1 MASAADNSSDK
12 YPAKAH
18 AAKVAAHLTSLDTV
32 YRSATIYIEAQKTR
46 LLEDNDEAEPFS
58 DDVIWSGLPLS
69 PSEALTKYDVDAV
82 LTTSDLPSHLASLSP
97 AKLLHLDNHDIPA
110 AASSAAHHPA
120 PTPEDKQALRNA
132 LETSR
137 ITKTPYEIAL
147 LRHANEI
154 TTAAHTAVLRS
165 LKHKHNE
172 RELEAVF
179 TERCIALGAPK
190 QAYHGIF
197 GSGTNAATLHYVHND
212 KALGGKLN
220 VLVDAA
226 AEYRCYCADVTRTMP
241 LSGEFT
247 RESREVYGVVERMQG
262 ECLGMLR
269 AGVLWEDVH
278 VRAHEVAIEGLLSL
292 GILKGG
298 SVGEIFER
306 GTSVAFFPH
315 GLGHYLGMD
324 THDVGGNP
332 NYADKDKM
340 FRYLRVRGKLP
351 KDCVITVEPGVYFC
365 RFIVEPYLKDEK
377 HKGFIDEGV
386 LNKYWDVG
394 GVRIEDDI
402 LVTEDGYENLTTAPK
417 TVEDMERIIRS

>member
-1 MASAADNSSDK
+1 M
-12 YPAKAH
+12 
-18 AAKVAAHLTSLDTV
+18 
-32 YRSATIYIEAQKTR
+32 
-46 LLEDNDEAEPFS
+46 
-58 DDVIWSGLPLS
+58 IWSGLPLS
-69 PSEALTKYDVDAV
+69 PSDALTKYDVDAV

-97 AKLLHLDNHDIPA
+97 AKFLHLDNQDVPV
-110 AASSAAHHPA
+110 AASSAAHSPA
-120 PTPEDKQALRNA
+120 PTPEDKQALRDA
-132 LETSR
+132 LDTSR
-137 ITKTPYEIAL
+137 ITKTPYEIGL

-154 TTAAHTAVLRS
+154 TRAAHTAVLRS
-165 LKHKHNE
+165 LKHKQNE

-212 KALGGKLN
+212 KALEGKLN

-247 RESREVYGVVERMQG
+247 RESRAIYEIVEKMQA
-262 ECLGMLR
+262 ECFGMLK
-269 AGVLWEDVH
+269 AGVQWEDVH
-278 VRAHEVAIEGLLSL
+278 VRAHEVAIEGLLRL

-298 SVGEIFER
+298 SMKEIFER

-332 NYADKDKM
+332 DYADKDKL

-365 RFIVEPYLKDEK
+365 RFIVEPYLKDGK
-377 HKGFIDEGV
+377 HKGFIDEEV
-386 LNKYWDVG
+386 LDKYWDVG
-394 GVRIEDDI
+394 GVRIEG
-402 LVTEDGYENLTTAPK
+402 E
-417 TVEDMERIIRS
+417 

>member
-1 MASAADNSSDK
+1 M
-12 YPAKAH
+12 
-18 AAKVAAHLTSLDTV
+18 
-32 YRSATIYIEAQKTR
+32 
-46 LLEDNDEAEPFS
+46 
-58 DDVIWSGLPLS
+58 IWSGLPLS
-69 PSEALTKYDVDAV
+69 PSDALTKYDVDAV
-82 LTTSDLPSHLASLSP
+82 LTTSDLASHLGSLSP
-97 AKLLHLDNHDIPA
+97 AKLLHLDNQGVPVE
-110 AASSAAHHPA
+110 ASSGAHPPA
-120 PTPEDKQALRNA
+120 PTPEDQQALREA

-154 TTAAHTAVLRS
+154 TTAAHTALLRS
-165 LKHKHNE
+165 LKHTQNE

-212 KALGGKLN
+212 KDLEGKLN

-226 AEYRCYCADVTRTMP
+226 AEYQCYCADVTRTMP
-241 LSGEFT
+241 LSGKFT
-247 RESREVYGVVERMQG
+247 RESRAIYEIVERMQE
-262 ECLGMLR
+262 ECLGMLK
-269 AGVLWEDVH
+269 AGVQWEDVH
-278 VRAHEVAIEGLLSL
+278 ERAHEVAIEGLLQL

-298 SVGEIFER
+298 SVDEIFEA

-324 THDVGGNP
+324 VHDVGGKP
-332 NYADKDKM
+332 DYADKDKM

-351 KDCVITVEPGVYFC
+351 KDSVVTMEPGVYFC

-377 HKGFIDEGV
+377 HRGLIDEGV

-394 GVRIEDDI
+394 GVRIEGEWI
-402 LVTEDGYENLTTAPK
+402 A
-417 TVEDMERIIRS
+417 

>member
-1 MASAADNSSDK
+1 M
-12 YPAKAH
+12 
-18 AAKVAAHLTSLDTV
+18 
-32 YRSATIYIEAQKTR
+32 
-46 LLEDNDEAEPFS
+46 
-58 DDVIWSGLPLS
+58 IWSGLPLS
-69 PSEALTKYDVDAV
+69 PSDALAKYDIDAV
-82 LTTSDLPSHLASLSP
+82 LTTSDLPSHLSSLSS
-97 AKLLHLDNHDIPA
+97 AKLLHLDNQGAPPIAAHA
-110 AASSAAHHPA
+110 AAPSA
-120 PTPEDKQALRNA
+120 EDKEALREA
-132 LETSR
+132 VETSR

-165 LKHKHNE
+165 LKHTRNE

-197 GSGTNAATLHYVHND
+197 GAGTNAATLHYVHND
-212 KALGGKLN
+212 KGLEGKLN

-247 RESREVYGVVERMQG
+247 RESRAIYEIVERMQE
-262 ECLGMLR
+262 ECLGMLK
-269 AGVLWEDVH
+269 AGVQWEDVH
-278 VRAHEVAIEGLLSL
+278 ERAHEVAIEGLLRL

-315 GLGHYLGMD
+315 GLGHYLGLD
-324 THDVGGNP
+324 THDVGGKP
-332 NYADKDKM
+332 DYEDKDKM

-351 KDCVITVEPGVYFC
+351 KDCVVTMEPGVYFC
-365 RFIVEPYLKDEK
+365 RFIIEPYLKDEK
-377 HKGFIDEGV
+377 HKEFIDEAV
-386 LNKYWDVG
+386 LDKYWDVG
-394 GVRIEDDI
+394 GVRIEGEWFGSVI
-402 LVTEDGYENLTTAPK
+402 GL
-417 TVEDMERIIRS
+417 

>member
-1 MASAADNSSDK
+1 M
-12 YPAKAH
+12 
-18 AAKVAAHLTSLDTV
+18 
-32 YRSATIYIEAQKTR
+32 
-46 LLEDNDEAEPFS
+46 
-58 DDVIWSGLPLS
+58 IWSGLPLL
-69 PSEALTKYDVDAV
+69 PSDALAKYDVDAV

-97 AKLLHLDNHDIPA
+97 AKLLHLDNQGGPI
-110 AASSAAHHPA
+110 AASSGTHAPA
-120 PTPEDKQALRNA
+120 PTAEDKEALREA

-154 TTAAHTAVLRS
+154 TTAAHTAVLRA
-165 LKHKHNE
+165 LKHTQNE

-197 GSGTNAATLHYVHND
+197 GAGANAATLHYVHND
-212 KALGGKLN
+212 KGLEGKLN

-247 RESREVYGVVERMQG
+247 RESRAIYEIVERMQ
-262 ECLGMLR
+262 EQCLGMLKADVR
-269 AGVLWEDVH
+269 WEDVH
-278 VRAHEVAIEGLLSL
+278 ERAHEVAIEGLLRL

-298 SVGEIFER
+298 SVKEIFER

-315 GLGHYLGMD
+315 GLGHYLGLD
-324 THDVGGNP
+324 THDVGGKP
-332 NYADKDKM
+332 DYADQDKM

-351 KDCVITVEPGVYFC
+351 KDCVVTMEPGVYFC
-365 RFIVEPYLKDEK
+365 RFIIEPYLKDEK
-377 HKGFIDEGV
+377 HKEFIDEAV

-394 GVRIEDDI
+394 GVRIEG
-402 LVTEDGYENLTTAPK
+402 EWFG
-417 TVEDMERIIRS
+417 